1 MKGRELQPALH
12 IDRTERPALS
22 FRPLAGAWALTRSIC
37 PSMERLLFAP
47 DAAFIP
53 RDDLLDGVTVAP
65 LTARPESRNPVKA
78 AIFRLAPNG
87 RLRRHPATLPQIL
100 AVLEGSGRVSGSDG
114 EFQPI
119 GPGEAVFWVAGEEHE
134 TETDTGLTA
143 LILEADGLQPWRTGS

>member
-1 MKGRELQPALH
+1 
-12 IDRTERPALS
+12 
-22 FRPLAGAWALTRSIC
+22 
-37 PSMERLLFAP
+37 MERLRFAP

-65 LTARPESRNPVKA
+65 LTTRPGSGCSVKA
-78 AIFRLAPNG
+78 AIFRLGPSA

-119 GPGEAVFWVAGEEHE
+119 GSGEAVFWLAGEEHE

>member
-1 MKGRELQPALH
+1 METGRAEAFSDGVTH
-12 IDRTERPALS
+12 
-22 FRPLAGAWALTRSIC
+22 SIC
-37 PSMERLLFAP
+37 PSMERLRFAP

-53 RDDLLDGVTVAP
+53 REDLLDGVTVAP
-65 LTARPESRNPVKA
+65 LTARPESGCPVKA

-119 GPGEAVFWVAGEEHE
+119 GPGEAVFWLAGEEHE

>member
-1 MKGRELQPALH
+1 
-12 IDRTERPALS
+12 
-22 FRPLAGAWALTRSIC
+22 
-37 PSMERLLFAP
+37 MERLRFAP

-53 RDDLLDGVTVAP
+53 RDDLLDGVTIAP
-65 LTARPESRNPVKA
+65 LTARPGSGSPVQA
-78 AIFRLAPNG
+78 AIFRLAANE

-100 AVLEGSGRVSGSDG
+100 PVLEGSGRVSGSDG

-119 GPGEAVFWVAGEEHE
+119 GPGEAVFWLAGEEHE

>member
-1 MKGRELQPALH
+1 
-12 IDRTERPALS
+12 
-22 FRPLAGAWALTRSIC
+22 
-37 PSMERLLFAP
+37 MERLRFAP

-53 RDDLLDGVTVAP
+53 RGELLDGVTVAP
-65 LTARPESRNPVKA
+65 LTARPGSGSPVQA

-87 RLRRHPATLPQIL
+87 RLRRHAATLPQVL

-119 GPGEAVFWVAGEEHE
+119 GPGEAVFWLAGEEHE

-143 LILEADGLQPWRTGS
+143 LILEADGLEPWRAGS